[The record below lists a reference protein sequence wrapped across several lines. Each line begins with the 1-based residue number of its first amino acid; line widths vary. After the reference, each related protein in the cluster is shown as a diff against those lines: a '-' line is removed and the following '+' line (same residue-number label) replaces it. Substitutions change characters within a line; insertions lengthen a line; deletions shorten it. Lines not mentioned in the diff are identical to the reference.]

1 MIKIARVPLP
11 PALADQLTVR
21 TAQLRAANTVT
32 ARRAWQSA
40 RRERHGIR
48 EQLGQMAPGIER
60 CMYCGDS
67 RGTDID
73 HFEPIKE
80 RPAGTFEWPNHL
92 LACSYCNSNRKR
104 DLFPRDAG
112 GLALLIDPTAD
123 DPVLHLRLVLRTG
136 TYFPLSPQGS
146 ATIEVFGLNL
156 RGLPRG
162 RANAFEV
169 AKAALCRAHDLLGRG
184 LLTETVD
191 CLLALIEQPHASVL
205 QEMLRSAPA
214 PGATDVLGTDV
225 VAALAALDTT
235 LRRLPGQLP
244 ASGGSAGRATASGG
258 SAVVAM

>member
-1 MIKIARVPLP
+1 VIKIARVPLP
-11 PALADQLTVR
+11 VALADQLAARTV
-21 TAQLRAANTVT
+21 QLTAANTAT

-40 RRERHGIR
+40 RRERSGIR

-80 RPAGTFEWPNHL
+80 RPAGTFEWQNHL

-104 DLFPRDAG
+104 DLFPRDAA
-112 GLALLIDPTAD
+112 GLGLLVDPTTA
-123 DPVLHLRLVLRTG
+123 DPVLHLRLALSTG
-136 TYFPLSPQGS
+136 TYFPLTPQGA
-146 ATIEVFGLNL
+146 ATVEVFGLNL

-169 AKAALCRAHDLLGRG
+169 AKAALCRAHDLLGQGR
-184 LLTETVD
+184 LAEAVD

-205 QEMLRSAPA
+205 QEMLRSARS
-214 PGATDVLGTDV
+214 PGSAEVLGADV
-225 VAALAALDTT
+225 TAALTDLDPT
-235 LRRLPGQLP
+235 LRQLPGQVP
-244 ASGGSAGRATASGG
+244 GPGGSAGRVSGEG
-258 SAVVAM
+258 PSVVAL